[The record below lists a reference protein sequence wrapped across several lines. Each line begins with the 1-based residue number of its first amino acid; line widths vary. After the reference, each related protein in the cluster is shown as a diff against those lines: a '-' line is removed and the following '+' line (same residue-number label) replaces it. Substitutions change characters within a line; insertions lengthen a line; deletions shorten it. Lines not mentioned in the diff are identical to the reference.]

1 MKPLRI
7 ACVGEAMIEL
17 SLTKTP
23 GPAHAGI
30 AGDALNTAIYMQRA
44 IGAPHQ
50 VSFVSVIGTDA
61 LSDQIFSFVAGE
73 GISTGGLR
81 RDPHRLPGIY
91 AVSTDSM
98 GERSFLY
105 WRENSAA
112 RLLLQNGGQTCFDA
126 LKGFDVIFLS
136 AITLAIL
143 PEFVRR
149 ALFKWIRQFRVEGGK
164 FAFDSNY
171 RPRLWS
177 NRAEARDNVEKAWQL
192 CDIAL
197 PSLDDEVEL
206 FDEPTEAAVLK
217 RFATYNG
224 LTGVL
229 KRGVRGPYPI
239 NTPIEH
245 SLVFAPASHVVDTT
259 AAGDSFGGT
268 LLAKHLTGSNWAEA
282 MTSAHQCSSTVV
294 GYQGAIIPNE

>member
-1 MKPLRI
+1 MRPLRI

-17 SLTKTP
+17 SVVKVP

-50 VSFVSVIGTDA
+50 VSFVSVIGTDT
-61 LSDQIFSFVAGE
+61 LSDQIFSFVADE
-73 GISTGGLR
+73 GISTDALR

-112 RLLLQNGGQTCFDA
+112 RLLFQNDGQTCFGA

-143 PEFVRR
+143 PEFVR
-149 ALFKWIRQFRVEGGK
+149 AELFNWIIQFRLEGGK

-171 RPRLWS
+171 RPRLWN
-177 NRAEARDNVEKAWQL
+177 NRAEARDNVERAWQL

-197 PSLDDEVEL
+197 PSLDDELEL
-206 FDEPTEAAVLK
+206 FHEPNEAAVLK

-229 KRGVRGPYPI
+229 KRGDRGPFPI
-239 NTPIEH
+239 NMPIEP

-259 AAGDSFGGT
+259 AAGDSFAGT
-268 LLAKHLTGSNWAEA
+268 FLAKHLTGRNFAEA
-282 MTSAHQCSSTVV
+282 MTSAHECSSTVI
-294 GYQGAIIPNE
+294 GHRGAVIPKE

>member
-30 AGDALNTAIYMQRA
+30 AGDALNTAIYMQRV

-50 VSFVSVIGTDA
+50 VSFVSVIGTDT
-61 LSDQIFSFVAGE
+61 LSDQIYSFVVDQ
-73 GISTGGLR
+73 GISTDGLR
-81 RDPHRLPGIY
+81 RELHRLPGIY

-112 RLLLQNGGQTCFDA
+112 RLLFQDGGQTCFDA

-143 PEFVRR
+143 PEFVR
-149 ALFKWIRQFRVEGGK
+149 AELFKWITQFRVEGGK

-171 RPRLWS
+171 RPRLWNS
-177 NRAEARDNVEKAWQL
+177 RIEARDNVEKAWQL

-197 PSLDDEVEL
+197 PSLDDEIEL
-206 FDEPTEAAVLK
+206 FDEANEAAVLK

-224 LTGVL
+224 LMGVL
-229 KRGVRGPYPI
+229 KRGDRGPYPI
-239 NTPIEH
+239 NMPLGP
-245 SLVFAPASHVVDTT
+245 SLIFAPASLVVDTT
-259 AAGDSFGGT
+259 AAGDSFAGT
-268 LLAKHLTGSNWAEA
+268 FLAKHLTGSNLAES
-282 MTSAHQCSSTVV
+282 MTSAHECSSTVV

>member
-17 SLTKTP
+17 SLANAP
-23 GPAHAGI
+23 GPAHVGI
-30 AGDALNTAIYMQRA
+30 AGDALYTAIYMQRA
-44 IGAPHQ
+44 IGDPHQ
-50 VSFVSVIGTDA
+50 VSFVSVIGTDT
-61 LSDQIFSFVAGE
+61 LSDQIFSFVADE
-73 GISTGGLR
+73 GLSTAALR
-81 RDPHRLPGIY
+81 RDSHRLPGIY

-112 RLLLQNGGQTCFDA
+112 RLLFQNGGQTCFDA
-126 LKGFDVIFLS
+126 LQGFDVIFLS

-143 PEFVRR
+143 PEIVRVE
-149 ALFKWIRQFRVEGGK
+149 LFKCITQFRAEGGK

-171 RPRLWS
+171 RPRLWNS
-177 NRAEARDNVEKAWQL
+177 RAEARDNVERAWQL

-197 PSLDDEVEL
+197 PSLDDEIEL
-206 FDEPTEAAVLK
+206 FDEPNEAAVLK

-229 KRGVRGPYPI
+229 KRGERGPCPI
-239 NTPIEH
+239 NTSIEH
-245 SLVFAPASHVVDTT
+245 SLVFAPASHVGV
-259 AAGDSFGGT
+259 
-268 LLAKHLTGSNWAEA
+268 
-282 MTSAHQCSSTVV
+282 
-294 GYQGAIIPNE
+294 